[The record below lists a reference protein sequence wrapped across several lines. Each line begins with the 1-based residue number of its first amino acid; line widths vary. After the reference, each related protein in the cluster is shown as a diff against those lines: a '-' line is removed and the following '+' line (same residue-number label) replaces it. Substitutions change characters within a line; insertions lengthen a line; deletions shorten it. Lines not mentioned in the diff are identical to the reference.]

1 MGVCGGVGLG
11 RDGGEVVRI
20 LIHGAGKLGQAI
32 IAAAQAE
39 AERGVDDASQGAV
52 PQSDVVVVGAVDGY
66 LAGQKGK
73 DALGVPLFSSLE
85 EVDVDFD
92 VLIDSSRADYLQ
104 GVLDF
109 TVDQGKPVIVAAT
122 GHTGEQLEQIAQ
134 AAQSVAVLRSSNL
147 SVGVNVVR
155 RLVAEAAR
163 MLGPV
168 DTEIVEAHHR
178 MKIDAPS
185 GTALTLAEAVRDAS
199 DPDRPFVYGRSPDT
213 AGARGNEI
221 GIHAVRG
228 GSVVGEHTVTF
239 LLDDE
244 IVEVRHVAQS
254 RQVFGFGALKVAQ
267 FIVKQPAGLY
277 SMEDLL
283 G

>member
-1 MGVCGGVGLG
+1 M
-11 RDGGEVVRI
+11 VRI

-39 AERGVDDASQGAV
+39 AGKDS
-52 PQSDVVVVGAVDGY
+52 SDSDGQKVAVVGAVDGY
-66 LAGQKGK
+66 LAETKGAG
-73 DALGVPLFSSLE
+73 ALSVPLFAGLDD
-85 EVDVDFD
+85 VDVDFD
-92 VLIDSSRADYLQ
+92 VLVDSSRAEYV
-104 GVLDF
+104 GAVLDYA
-109 TVDQGKPVIVAAT
+109 VEQGKPVIVAAT
-122 GHTGEQLEQIAQ
+122 GHTDEQLGLIEE
-134 AAQSVAVLRSSNL
+134 AANSVAVLRSSNL

-155 RLVAEAAR
+155 RLAADAAR

-199 DPDRPFVYGRSPDT
+199 DPQRPFVYGRTPDT
-213 AGARGNEI
+213 HGARGNEI

-228 GSVVGEHTVTF
+228 GTVIGDHTVTF
-239 LLDDE
+239 LLEDE

-254 RQVFGFGALKVAQ
+254 RQVFGYGALEVAK